1 MAIHLSEQREQL
13 ILSLLRAGKF
23 APADEVVDEGL
34 RLVEQRLRES
44 GEKNEAASSGMTD
57 HPDDRAP
64 VQLRNLSRLGQL
76 LDAMPAAAI
85 ADGLS
90 NRDHDRMLYGQ

>member
-1 MAIHLSEQREQL
+1 MTIHLSEQREQL

-23 APADEVVDEGL
+23 ASADEVVDEGL
-34 RLVEQRLRES
+34 RLVEQRLRKS
-44 GEKNEAASSGMTD
+44 DEKKEAASSSLAD
-57 HPDDRAP
+57 HADDRAS
-64 VQLRNLSRLGQL
+64 VQLRNLSRLGQK
-76 LDAMPAAAI
+76 LDAMPAAAT